1 MKTVLTVDDSKVV
14 RALIARNLGDYGV
27 RVVEAENGRDGVD
40 AARLHQPD
48 LILLD
53 VTMPVMDGREAL
65 TALRSDPVT
74 RSIPVIMLAAESGE
88 DLIGELMR
96 FDVVG
101 HIVKPFLQA
110 TFDAEVS
117 KVLGWPGDTES
128 VGRVEQEV
136 AAAVAR
142 VTERALA
149 ETREAVAAADEVL
162 QGLLEDVNGCAV
174 LTLPDRS
181 TALAQVVPAVA
192 RHLRVLR
199 DAGQDTVVVDLMGT
213 ACVTA
218 EQVSSLVR
226 VLVDARSLGMR
237 TAVCAR
243 DESVMTS
250 LRGWEATAGT
260 VCATTRELALEQLR

>member
-27 RVVEAENGRDGVD
+27 RVVEAENGRDGVR
-40 AARLHQPD
+40 AARLHRPD

-53 VTMPVMDGREAL
+53 VTMPVMDGRAAL
-65 TALRSDPVT
+65 TALRSDPKT
-74 RSIPVIMLAAESGE
+74 RSIPVIMLSAESRE
-88 DLIGELMR
+88 DLVGEFMR
-96 FDVVG
+96 LGVVG

-110 TFDAEVS
+110 TFDAEVA
-117 KVLGWPGDTES
+117 KVLGWPGDTQGARPVDRDAS
-128 VGRVEQEV
+128 TTV
-136 AAAVAR
+136 ADETA
-142 VTERALA
+142 RALA
-149 ETREAVAAADEVL
+149 AAREAASATEEVL

-174 LTLPDRS
+174 LTLPEQA
-181 TALAQVVPAVA
+181 TTLARVVPAVA
-192 RHLRVLR
+192 RRLRVLR
-199 DAGQDTVVVDLMGT
+199 DAGQDAVVVDLVGT

-226 VLVDARSLGMR
+226 VLVEARSLGMR

-243 DESVMTS
+243 DEGVMTS

-260 VCATTRELALEQLR
+260 ICATTREMALGQLR